1 MPEFGDIRLKCYAKR
16 HFPAKPGTIFFPLL
30 YPMQDIF
37 SRQIPHPKNPPC
49 PENFVPLHAAYPRN
63 FSPPTI
69 PALIFCFQFSDK

>member
-49 PENFVPLHAAYPRN
+49 PENFFPQNPPDPPIFYP
-63 FSPPTI
+63 
-69 PALIFCFQFSDK
+69 PAMTAPNIWGGAVGG